1 MLHNVRHEPLNR
13 KRCPVPN
20 RERRRRKNPVT
31 VAIACAFQDG
41 VLFCADT
48 KITTGQQKAHESK
61 IYIWPR
67 DQPFNNR
74 CAIFIVAGDT
84 DYAAAAIEKCE
95 RAIAKLD
102 FSSTSLG
109 EFQDSIEAVLVDF
122 YQTHIFPHPDRL
134 LVGFD
139 LLIGLWLNH
148 EIRVLATRDTALRI
162 VHGYE
167 CVGAGGYL
175 ARFWLREALG
185 AESQF
190 KPEHLTLEEASL
202 VVEHAINNAVEYD
215 ESCGYDSAEPYATGE
230 AEYIG
235 LKTNGDVGPIQEH
248 AHLRSFPK
256 QLQSATWR
264 LLKVLAKAKSVSE
277 SENAVEEF
285 CETVQRAHEPLMEF
299 QVSLDQLTESR
310 GNDSQESEES

>member
-1 MLHNVRHEPLNR
+1 MLHNTRREPLNR
-13 KRCPVPN
+13 SRYRVPN
-20 RERRRRKNPVT
+20 RETRRRKKPVT

-61 IYIWPR
+61 IYPSDYGEPYKNGI
-67 DQPFNNR
+67 
-74 CAIFIVAGDT
+74 AVFIVAGDT

-109 EFQDSIEAVLVDF
+109 EIQNSIEAVLVDF

-162 VHGYE
+162 VRGYE

-175 ARFWLREALG
+175 ARYWLREAFG

-190 KPEHLTLEEASL
+190 KPEHLTLEEASIHRL
-202 VVEHAINNAVEYD
+202 KDQWRHRPNPRVRVSRRLPK
-215 ESCGYDSAEPYATGE
+215 ESTVSNLGIT
-230 AEYIG
+230 
-235 LKTNGDVGPIQEH
+235 KTSCQD
-248 AHLRSFPK
+248 
-256 QLQSATWR
+256 
-264 LLKVLAKAKSVSE
+264 
-277 SENAVEEF
+277 
-285 CETVQRAHEPLMEF
+285 
-299 QVSLDQLTESR
+299 
-310 GNDSQESEES
+310 